1 MNKSMQNLKKIAKFG
16 VIGFFAVALLFSGA
30 NAVSAEEP
38 QEPPSDDRITS
49 FTITPSVSTLG
60 SAATYAVTFT
70 TNTAIQKDP
79 NQDGLQTFI
88 RIGGTGGCP
97 PEADWMD
104 CNPDFSGAAI
114 SGLDAELEFAEG
126 ESVRFMIPGDL
137 AAGTHTL
144 NITGV
149 VNPIAGGGYYSG
161 TMGIESPDVQPE
173 PNEMWPQQDSTPFL
187 LGDISFYGTILTPD
201 GDPVNGT
208 GVNVRSED
216 FSFNYG
222 TGADQDGNFAF
233 SSAGMTAGTNYFIEI
248 WIPDGTQGFIAP
260 DAVQATYTGS
270 ATNVGTITLATASKT
285 ITGTV
290 TYDSGGAVTT
300 AQINAWKQGGAG
312 VQAAVDSSGE
322 YTLTIGGGNWEINVD
337 RQWSEDGP
345 VATDWVYNEP
355 PKQVSFTN
363 NNATESQTVNLVVQ
377 KTNSVITGCVK
388 TPDGEPLGGGWVDIR
403 AGEGQGNGAGLDWQT
418 GCFTANVKDGN
429 YKVQIFPDQQDADSA
444 RYYLDETEV
453 EVADG
458 ETADLGNLVMKEKT
472 SRIKGKVMLED
483 GTGVEEIRINC
494 WQHNNPGWGE
504 AQSSADGTY
513 SVWLQ
518 PGQWSCE
525 AQTWG
530 DSDYIPIRASGPM
543 EFHDL
548 DEDETISGIDHTVQ
562 LADATL
568 TVKTVDENGDA
579 VTESSWGWAYARV
592 KGAGWGPGS
601 EFGGNLD
608 RGTADIKLL
617 GGSTFVVG
625 VHMPPDQSG
634 YLLDQEVEITVPVGG
649 AKEVN
654 LTLVQPDA
662 EIYGFLKDQ
671 DGKAI
676 TGVEAEIFADV
687 ADKMGPGGGPGAFT
701 RVDPEDGSFTMKVRG
716 GKKYVMGFWF
726 HMNDEFVQTHPDFS
740 PFTVPVDGR
749 VPKILT
755 AFRAN
760 TYVDATLLDPDGNKM
775 DFGFVWCSNHM
786 FLENKVKGDFE
797 GGKTIDAGGDVRDG
811 TARIPLISGDYE
823 CGAGMFGGDN
833 AFMPPESVQV
843 DITASSPA
851 EITLKFREADAT
863 VSGSV
868 TRDDGGDVPFGWC
881 HAWQEEGGFSGG
893 EIFDGSTSIPL
904 TVGTWFVGCD
914 SHVPEDDKFFRSNEV
929 MVVVSDKGDI
939 SKDFVLTEASFSL
952 PEGLTEVFD
961 STAQKVINLP
971 DGTSLTIPA
980 NALATEGDVT
990 VIASPNVN
998 VFQTSDTKIP
1008 FYAWD
1013 FEALDSSQQLIS
1025 EFNSNVTITIP
1036 YDQDILEEL
1045 DIDEGNLVA
1054 KYYDDTAGA
1063 WRLPTGVTQDTDN
1076 NVVIIQV
1083 NHFTNYAVTTG
1094 EAIGIG
1100 ATSSSNGPY
1109 NLVATPMS
1117 AGGPQVG
1124 VFDKDG
1130 NMIATWFAYSS
1141 ALRMGLTTEV
1151 ADLDGDGNPEV
1162 VTIPGE
1168 GFDAQLRIFDK
1179 DGNILSQFMAYPAG
1193 FRNGVNVSLFDLD
1206 GDGEKEVITVPKDTS
1221 ADVKVFDRNGNLI
1234 ARFNAYGSIFT
1245 EGAEVKAADL
1255 DGDGVGEIV
1264 AYPSTGS
1271 GQVRVFDKD
1280 GNIVTQFDTYGAGY
1294 RNGIYVTLSDLDGDG
1309 TVEIVTSTK
1318 DAAAHVK
1325 VFDKDGGLLAQFM
1338 GYATTFK
1345 GGAKT
1350 FTGDVDGDGAKEIV
1364 VLPGNNG
1371 SAQARVFDKDGNL
1384 LSQFF
1389 AYPAEIKG
1397 SYSAAVGDLDSDGVA
1412 EISFG
1417 PGSGLG
1423 PQVRV
1428 FDKDGNALSQFFTLH
1443 SGYRGGINV
1452 SLVNQ

>member
-1 MNKSMQNLKKIAKFG
+1 MQNLKKIARFG

-30 NAVSAEEP
+30 NAVSAEDP
-38 QEPPSDDRITS
+38 QDPPSDDRVTS
-49 FTITPSVSTLG
+49 FTVTPSVTTLG
-60 SAATYAVTFT
+60 STATYAVTFT
-70 TNTAIQKDP
+70 TNTAITGQGNP
-79 NQDGLQTFI
+79 GVSFGLNVNSSS
-88 RIGGTGGCP
+88 GCP
-97 PEADWMD
+97 NGANWED
-104 CNPDFSGAAI
+104 CNPDFSNVAVT
-114 SGLDAELEFAEG
+114 GLAGTVGNRYNGGFD
-126 ESVRFMIPGDL
+126 FMTTSNL
-137 AAGTHTL
+137 AAGTYTF
-144 NITGV
+144 NVTGV
-149 VNPIAGGGYYSG
+149 ANPTAGGGFYNG
-161 TMGIESPDVQPE
+161 NLTIMTGQENPLPGEPMPRAESA
-173 PNEMWPQQDSTPFL
+173 PFL
-187 LGDISFYGTILTPD
+187 MGDISFYGKVLTPS
-201 GDPVNGT
+201 GAPINGT

-222 TGADQDGNFAF
+222 SGTDPNGNFAF
-233 SSAGMTAGTNYFIEI
+233 PTSGMVAGTSYFIEI
-248 WIPDGTQGFIAP
+248 WIPNGTQGFIAP
-260 DAVQATYTGS
+260 DAVQVTYAGS
-270 ATNVGTITLATASKT
+270 AKNVGTITLATASKT

-290 TYDSGGAVTT
+290 KYDSGGAVTT
-300 AQINAWKQGGAG
+300 ASVRAWKQGGAG
-312 VQAAVDSSGE
+312 VQANVNSSGV
-322 YTLTIGGGNWEINVD
+322 YTLTIGGGNWEINID
-337 RQWSEDGP
+337 RQWSENGP
-345 VATDWVYNEP
+345 VATDWVYNEQ

-363 NNATESQTVNLVVQ
+363 NNATESQTVNLTVQ
-377 KTNSVITGCVK
+377 KTNAIIKGCVK
-388 TPDGEPLGGGWVDIR
+388 TPDGDPLGGGWIDIR
-403 AGEGQGNGAGLDWQT
+403 AGEGQGNGTGIDWQT
-418 GCFTANVKDGN
+418 GCFTANVKDGK
-429 YKVQIFPDQQDADSA
+429 YKLQIFPDNQDPDMA
-444 RYYLDETEV
+444 RYYLPEMNVDV
-453 EVADG
+453 GDG
-458 ETADLGNLVMKEKT
+458 VTKNLGNLTLKEKT
-472 SRIKGKVMLED
+472 SRIKGKVMLAS
-483 GTGVEEIRINC
+483 GTGVEGIRVGC
-494 WQHNNPGWGE
+494 WQQNNPGWGE
-504 AQSSADGTY
+504 AQSASDGTY
-513 SVWLQ
+513 TLWLQ
-518 PGQWSCE
+518 PGKWQCE

-543 EFHDL
+543 NVYNL
-548 DEDETISGIDHTVQ
+548 DDDETISKVNHVVQ

-568 TVKTVDENGDA
+568 TVKTVDENGNA
-579 VTESSWGWAYARV
+579 ITENAMGWTYARV

-608 RGTADIKLL
+608 RGTATIKLI

-634 YLLDQEVEITVPVGG
+634 YLLDKEVEITVPKNGS
-649 AKEVN
+649 KEVS
-654 LTLVQPDA
+654 LTLVEPDA

-701 RVDPEDGSFTMKVRG
+701 RIDPKDGSYSMKVRG
-716 GKKYVMGFWF
+716 GKKYVMGYWF
-726 HMNDEFVQTHPDFS
+726 NMNNEFVQTHPDFA

-760 TYVDATLLDPDGNKM
+760 TYVDATLLDPDGKKI

-786 FLENKVKGDFE
+786 FLEDKVKGDFE
-797 GGKTIDAGGDVRDG
+797 GGKTIDAGGDLRNG
-811 TARIPLISGDYE
+811 SAHIPLISGEYE
-823 CGAGMFGGDN
+823 CGAGMGGGDN
-833 AFMPPESVQV
+833 SFMPPESVEV
-843 DITASSPA
+843 SVTAANP
-851 EITLKFREADAT
+851 ENITLKFREADAT
-863 VSGSV
+863 VTGSV

-881 HAWQEEGGFSGG
+881 HAWQPEGGFSGG
-893 EIFDGSTSIPL
+893 EVFDGSTSIPL
-904 TVGTWFVGCD
+904 TIGTWFIGCD
-914 SHVPEDDKFFRSNEV
+914 SHIPEADKFFRSEEV
-929 MVVVSDKGDI
+929 MVVVSEKGEI
-939 SKDFVLTEASFSL
+939 SEDFVLTEAAFSF

-961 STAQKVINLP
+961 STAQKVMNLP

-980 NALATEGDVT
+980 NALATEGNVT

-1008 FYAWD
+1008 TYAWD

-1025 EFNSNVTITIP
+1025 EFNSNVQITIP
-1036 YDQDILEEL
+1036 YDEAMLTEAGISEDNI
-1045 DIDEGNLVA
+1045 IA

-1063 WRLPTGVTQDTDN
+1063 WRLPTGVTQDIEND
-1076 NVVIIQV
+1076 VVIIQV
-1083 NHFTNYAVTTG
+1083 NHFTNYAITTG
-1094 EAIGIG
+1094 ESSGVA
-1100 ATSSSNGPY
+1100 ARSSSSGPY

-1141 ALRMGLTTEV
+1141 NLRMGLTTEV
-1151 ADLDGDGNPEV
+1151 ADLDGDGDPEV

-1179 DGNILSQFMAYPAG
+1179 NGNILSQFMAYPAG

-1264 AYPSTGS
+1264 AYPAAGS
-1271 GQVRVFDKD
+1271 GQIRVFDKD
-1280 GNIVTQFDTYGAGY
+1280 GNVITQFDTYGAGY
-1294 RNGIYVTLSDLDGDG
+1294 RNGVHVTLSDLDGDG

-1318 DAAAHVK
+1318 EAAAHIK
-1325 VFDKDGGLLAQFM
+1325 VFSKDGGLLAQFM

-1350 FTGDVDGDGAKEIV
+1350 YAGDVDGDGSKEIV

-1389 AYPAEIKG
+1389 AYPAAIRG
-1397 SYSAAVGDLDSDGVA
+1397 AYSATVGDLDSDGVA

-1452 SLVNQ
+1452 SLINQ